1 MSRDIPLF
9 PLGTVLFPN
18 QLMRLHIFEERY
30 KQMIGE
36 CLENDTEFGVVLIK
50 QGREVGDGAIPFTVG
65 TTARIAN
72 VQRLPEGRM
81 NLQVIG
87 REPFRVVN
95 VTQQHPYLRGE
106 IEPLE
111 REVGETEGL
120 DSVIASIKQQFST
133 HLDILAGL
141 SDRERVELN
150 LDLDAEGLSYL
161 VASVLAIQMPEKQE
175 LLELTQAGERLRRE
189 ATLLAREN
197 RALQAFLYLRKTS
210 KKGQPGGGNLQDRI
224 SLN

>member
-18 QLMRLHIFEERY
+18 QLMPLHIFEERY

-36 CLENDTEFGVVLIK
+36 CLEDDTEFGVVLIK

-65 TTARIAN
+65 TTASIAN

-87 REPFRVVN
+87 REPFRIVN

-111 REVGETEGL
+111 REVGGTEGL

-141 SDRERVELN
+141 SDRERVDLN

-210 KKGQPGGGNLQDRI
+210 KQGQPGGGNLQDRI
-224 SLN
+224 SPN